1 MRLLIALIT
10 WHVHAIFGM
19 LIRPKENSGLYQ
31 FEGECWNL
39 RCKRDTSIGALGT
52 DLMREV
58 ILRGEARRRV
68 PFYIGH
74 GPFVDYT
81 W

>member
-1 MRLLIALIT
+1 M
-10 WHVHAIFGM
+10 HAIFGM

-52 DLMREV
+52 NLMRVV
-58 ILRGEARRRV
+58 ILTGRRDDEF
-68 PFYIGH
+68 PSLL
-74 GPFVDYT
+74 DMDLS
-81 W
+81 